1 MKIQIFFWKSTKYNK
16 KSNNKEESLSYIL
29 GFLCHFMLDS
39 ECYPYIN
46 KVTQENNLSHTEIE
60 SEFDKLLIN
69 EGCKNIKTLYNN
81 SIDKTPCMMDNF
93 YTSLKENRPFPQR
106 LNRNFK

>member
-1 MKIQIFFWKSTKYNK
+1 
-16 KSNNKEESLSYIL
+16 
-29 GFLCHFMLDS
+29 MLDS
-39 ECYPYIN
+39 ECHPYINNIN
-46 KVTQENNLSHTEIE
+46 KVTKENHLSHTEIE

-81 SIDKTPCMMDNF
+81 SIDKTLCMMDNF
-93 YTSLKENRPFPQR
+93 YTSLKENRPFHQR